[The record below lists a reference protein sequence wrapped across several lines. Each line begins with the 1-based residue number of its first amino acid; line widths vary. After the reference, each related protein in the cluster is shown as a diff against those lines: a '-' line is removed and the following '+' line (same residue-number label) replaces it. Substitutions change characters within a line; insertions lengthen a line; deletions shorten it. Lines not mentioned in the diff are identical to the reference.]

1 MIGIDTNVLLRLFAR
16 DDQDQVTRAQ
26 NLIMEAAASAPVMVN
41 PIVLSEFAWT
51 LSKGFKLSRKSVAD
65 HVERVL
71 LADDLN
77 IVFRTSAIRALAAYR
92 TGKADFPD
100 YFLASINH
108 ELGCSTTATFDRDAL
123 DYDAFTAVA

>member
-1 MIGIDTNVLLRLFAR
+1 MIGIDTNVLLRLFVR
-16 DDQDQVTRAQ
+16 DDEDQVSRAQ
-26 NLIMEAAASAPVMVN
+26 NAIMEAATIAPVMVN

-51 LSKGFKLSRKSVAD
+51 LSKGFKLPRKMVAD

-77 IVFRTSAIRALAAYR
+77 VVFRKSAFQALEAYR

-100 YFLASINH
+100 YFLASINR

-123 DYDAFTAVA
+123 DYDAFIAVA